1 MEDRE
6 FSGINVVPLVDIMLV
21 LLTITLITA
30 TFVVQR
36 EMSVDLPTAEGGGS
50 RKTYKALSIT
60 INREGKIFIKGKEI
74 TLQKLTKALRPIDRK
89 TPINIRSDKDTRVQS
104 LVDVMDLLTRLRFE
118 KVNLIVK
125 KDGN

>member
-36 EMSVDLPTAEGGGS
+36 EMPVDLPTAEGGES
-50 RKTYKALSIT
+50 RRTYKALRIT
-60 INREGKIFIKGKEI
+60 ISREGKIFIKGKEI
-74 TLQKLTKALRPIDRK
+74 TFQNLTKALRPLDRK
-89 TPINIRSDKDTRVQS
+89 TPINIRLDKDTRVQS
-104 LVDVMDLLTRLRFE
+104 LIDVMDLLTRLRFE

>member
-36 EMSVDLPTAEGGGS
+36 EMPVDLPTAEGGEF
-50 RKTYKALSIT
+50 RRTYKALRIT
-60 INREGKIFIKGKEI
+60 ISREGKIFIKGKEI
-74 TLQKLTKALRPIDRK
+74 TFQNLTKALRPLDRK
-89 TPINIRSDKDTRVQS
+89 TPINIRLDKDTRVQS
-104 LVDVMDLLTRLRFE
+104 LIDVMDLLTRLRFE